1 MSSLVGIGKRL
12 HEMRSRLG
20 YPQSKVAAVLGI
32 ADRSYKNYET
42 EKRELPLAIAVAF
55 CEKFNVNLQWLI
67 SGEESLN
74 LADANRLYDDCVLTV
89 LDELESR
96 KLTVSNARIAKTCA
110 YLARQCLEKG
120 TEPKSEIGAVMEL
133 IE

>member
-1 MSSLVGIGKRL
+1 MSSLVGIGSRL

-55 CEKFNVNLQWLI
+55 CESFNINLQWLI
-67 SGEESLN
+67 TGEESLN
-74 LADANRLYDDCVLTV
+74 VADANRLYDDCVLTV
-89 LDELESR
+89 LDELENR
-96 KLTVSNARIAKTCA
+96 KLTIPHAKIAKICA
-110 YLARQCLEKG
+110 YLARQCFEKN
-120 TEPKSEIGAVMEL
+120 TEPKSEIDAVLEL
-133 IE
+133 IV